1 MVVVVKKFWDWQLT
15 REFLK
20 QYLNE
25 KQNCYF
31 QSGHLQEVVTYKKWS
46 LWQTVD
52 RSRAAGCGGEGNDG
66 GVDWCVDGDSGCGS
80 YCFGGSEGAVLVLK
94 QMMVRVMTMTIVDTV
109 LVMLLKKVVLVMLIV
124 IIIIILLSY
133 CCNDLSWRWCE
144 LQKSNWND
152 DIIVPV
158 LIAI

>member
-46 LWQTVD
+46 LWDTVD
-52 RSRAAGCGGEGNDG
+52 CSRAAGCGGEGNDG

-80 YCFGGSEGAVLVLK
+80 YCFGGSEGVENNIVVLLVIK
-94 QMMVRVMTMTIVDTV
+94 QMMVRVITMTVVETV
-109 LVMLLKKVVLVMLIV
+109 LLMLLKKVVLVMLIV
-124 IIIIILLSY
+124 IIMIILL
-133 CCNDLSWRWCE
+133 
-144 LQKSNWND
+144 
-152 DIIVPV
+152 
-158 LIAI
+158 